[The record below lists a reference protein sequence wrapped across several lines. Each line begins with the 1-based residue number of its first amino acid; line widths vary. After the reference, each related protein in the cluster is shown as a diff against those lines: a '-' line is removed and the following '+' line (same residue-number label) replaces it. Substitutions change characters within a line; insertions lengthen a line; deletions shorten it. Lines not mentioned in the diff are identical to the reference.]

1 VKIARRISM
10 LALVVAAT
18 VLGTRPAHAAHD
30 WNDAGIAWKGHDDGF
45 ALAKKE
51 GKPLL
56 LVVYTEWCPHCA
68 NYSKV
73 FKDPK
78 VAEKAK
84 QFVMVRLD
92 QDKNKELVAKYAPDG
107 SYIPRTLFFAPDGK
121 LAPEVHAPRDQYKYF
136 FNENDPASV
145 LGGMDA
151 ALAKFPPPK
160 K

>member
-1 VKIARRISM
+1 MRVLTLATSMAVLASGTAR
-10 LALVVAAT
+10 
-18 VLGTRPAHAAHD
+18 AAHD
-30 WNDAGIAWKGHDDGF
+30 WNDAAIAWKSYDDGF

-51 GKPLL
+51 QKPLM

-68 NYSKV
+68 NYSKL

-78 VAEKAK
+78 LVEKAK

-107 SYIPRTLFFAPDGK
+107 SYIPRTLFLSPDGT
-121 LAPEVHAPRDQYKYF
+121 LAADVHAPRDQYKYF

-151 ALAKFPPPK
+151 ALAKFPPK
-160 K
+160 KK